1 MIDRARSTIVDCGYR
16 EAAERRERL
25 VANASPAVRARILG
39 TRPAYGA
46 DDAAPTATG
55 GAQGEVDRLQREI
68 RELALVQKAMQG
80 ELEALRRQQAMAP
93 ASRAIADVARRFVAE
108 LAHVGYRI
116 QDDPVTLADLQSP
129 RRAQAWCRPRM
140 VAMWLCTSIAREGST
155 PRVGRFFARD
165 HTTVLHA
172 RQQIGRVLKQAPEL
186 RIAALATCAA
196 LGAEPPAGLH
206 GQP

>member
-1 MIDRARSTIVDCGYR
+1 MIDRPRSTIVDCGYR
-16 EAAERRERL
+16 EAADRRERL

-39 TRPAYGA
+39 TRPACGA
-46 DDAAPTATG
+46 NSEGTATG
-55 GAQGEVDRLQREI
+55 GARGEVDRLQREI
-68 RELALVQKAMQG
+68 RELALEQKTMQG
-80 ELEALRRQQAMAP
+80 ELEELRRQQAMAP
-93 ASRAIADVARRFVAE
+93 PCCGIADVARRFVAE

>member
-1 MIDRARSTIVDCGYR
+1 MIDRPRSTIVDCGYR
-16 EAAERRERL
+16 EAADRRERL

-39 TRPAYGA
+39 TRPACGA
-46 DDAAPTATG
+46 NSEGTATG

-68 RELALVQKAMQG
+68 RELALEQKTMQG
-80 ELEALRRQQAMAP
+80 ALEALRRQQAMAP
-93 ASRAIADVARRFVAE
+93 PCRGIADVARRFVAE

-129 RRAQAWCRPRM
+129 RRAQVWCRPRM

>member
-1 MIDRARSTIVDCGYR
+1 MIARARSTIVDCGYR

-46 DDAAPTATG
+46 NSEGTAPG

-68 RELALVQKAMQG
+68 RELALEQKTMQG

-93 ASRAIADVARRFVAE
+93 ASRAIADVARRFVAD

-116 QDDPVTLADLQSP
+116 KGDPVTLTDLQSP

>member
-1 MIDRARSTIVDCGYR
+1 GPHPRQGRSPSMACRPVRGRGGRVARRTAAGGRPMIDRARSTIVDCGYR

-25 VANASPAVRARILG
+25 VAHPSPAVRARSLG

-93 ASRAIADVARRFVAE
+93 ASRAIADVARRFVAD

-116 QDDPVTLADLQSP
+116 KGDPVTLTDLQSP
-129 RRAQAWCRPRM
+129 RRA
-140 VAMWLCTSIAREGST
+140 
-155 PRVGRFFARD
+155 
-165 HTTVLHA
+165 
-172 RQQIGRVLKQAPEL
+172 
-186 RIAALATCAA
+186 
-196 LGAEPPAGLH
+196 
-206 GQP
+206 